1 MQNLVM
7 QGSHHRSQLKILLV
21 EDNLINQKVLLKQL
35 GLLGYAVDA
44 VGNGQDAIDA
54 IAHSGYDIVLMDCQ
68 MPILDGYK
76 ATEAIRQ
83 RHCRSSSFP
92 DRLIVIIAL
101 TANAMIEDYDR
112 AIASGMND
120 YLSKPVLQTLLA
132 ETLDYWGN
140 NLLQPGSEE
149 VTDTTDESLLAFSEY
164 PQLSSHIDWDY
175 LNVMTDGS
183 TEFGLELLKLFVH
196 DNLRRLDMLKQSL
209 ADQNTCQVEQIA
221 HYIKGSSA
229 SVGARLIQA
238 AASQLEAIARQD
250 QLLDCDLLLCD
261 IENSLH
267 HIQVWMIATTP
278 API

>member
-1 MQNLVM
+1 M
-7 QGSHHRSQLKILLV
+7 QGSNHRSQLKILLV

-35 GLLGYAVDA
+35 SLLGYEVNA

-54 IAHSGYDIVLMDCQ
+54 IAHFGYDIVLMDCQ
-68 MPILDGYK
+68 MPVLDGYK

-83 RHCRSSSFP
+83 RYSRSSSFP

-120 YLSKPVLQTLLA
+120 YLSKPVPQTLLA

-140 NLLQPGSEE
+140 NLLQPISDIHVEP
-149 VTDTTDESLLAFSEY
+149 TYDSLFDFAEC
-164 PQLSSHIDWDY
+164 PQSSCHIDWDY

-196 DNLRRLDMLKQSL
+196 DNLKRLDMLKQSL
-209 ADQNTCQVEQIA
+209 ADQNACQVEHIA
-221 HYIKGSSA
+221 HYIKGASA
-229 SVGARLIQA
+229 SVGARLIQS
-238 AASQLEAIARQD
+238 AASQLETTARQD
-250 QLLDCDLLLCD
+250 QLLDCDRLLCD

-267 HIQVWMIATTP
+267 QIQVWMIATTP
-278 API
+278 TPI